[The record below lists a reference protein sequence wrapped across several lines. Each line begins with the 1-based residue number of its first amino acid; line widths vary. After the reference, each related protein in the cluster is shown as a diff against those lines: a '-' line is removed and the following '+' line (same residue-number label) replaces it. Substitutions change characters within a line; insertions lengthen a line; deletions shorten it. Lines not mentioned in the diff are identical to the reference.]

1 MHNDAKSHSF
11 FIHKVSAEDTRYKK
25 PLISPTWFRNVSFHL
40 HPLVGGHS
48 LLRLA
53 GVVSVGAVQ
62 VVRAAQLGEVVRVEA
77 VAAGWV
83 GHALQVRVERAW
95 LRYRTVVV
103 THLAW
108 TQTASVSNTLCCNQ
122 FNVLRNIF
130 KVVPEV

>member
-1 MHNDAKSHSF
+1 M
-11 FIHKVSAEDTRYKK
+11 
-25 PLISPTWFRNVSFHL
+25 